1 MKGKQVAKW
10 LAVGFIVLG
19 IFAVA
24 AGGIVYAKM
33 LSDRSESA
41 SSVVLQDDTERGV
54 LIAAVEAD
62 GPAAEAGVVRGD
74 ILLAID
80 EETVDT
86 FADLQ
91 SQLADLE
98 VGDEVKLT
106 ILHGDEQRELTATLG
121 DRDGKP
127 YLGIAPCGDCRAPF
141 AGLGALR
148 DKLPFDLDELPLD
161 DPGALSRLR
170 GLVDGALIVTVVE
183 DGPAAQAGLQE
194 GDRITAVDGQAL
206 DAENSLA
213 DLIASYQPG
222 DGVTLTVERPGGESL
237 EIVAVLG
244 EHPEKAGVAYL
255 GVEYRPAP
263 GTVLGWDRIDPDQL
277 PFQVPE
283 DGESPFSQPFRV
295 LPGAS
300 AEQGAIIG
308 NVTPDSPAEA
318 AGLSR
323 GDVITAIDGEPV
335 TSPQSVVD
343 AVTGHKP
350 GDVVTL
356 SVIGADEQEERLVEV
371 ALAEHPEDA
380 ERAYLG
386 VNLAFI
392 RQWRSE
398 EDGESGWQAPL
409 RQFLEQFRQGR
420 NNFFNPGEDL
430 EFQWDPGES
439 MQDLHFHFNFELPPE
454 LFENSPALP
463 EENTL

>member
-1 MKGKQVAKW
+1 MKGRRVAKG
-10 LAVGFIVLG
+10 LAIGFIVLG

-54 LIAAVEAD
+54 LIASVEAD

-74 ILLAID
+74 ILLAIG

-86 FADLQ
+86 YADLQ

-121 DRDGKP
+121 DQDGNA

-148 DKLPFDLDELPLD
+148 DKLPFDLDELPL
-161 DPGALSRLR
+161 
-170 GLVDGALIVTVVE
+170 VDGALILTVVE

-194 GDRITAVDGQAL
+194 GDRITAVDGQAV

-213 DLIASYQPG
+213 DLISSHKPG
-222 DGVTLTVERPGGESL
+222 DEVTLTVERTDDESL
-237 EIVAVLG
+237 EIVTVLG

-255 GVEYRPAP
+255 GVEYRSAP
-263 GTVLGWDRIDPDQL
+263 GMMLHWDQIDPDQL

-283 DGESPFSQPFRV
+283 DGESPFSQPFRL
-295 LPGAS
+295 LPREGV
-300 AEQGAIIG
+300 EQGAIIG

-323 GDVITAIDGEPV
+323 GDIITAIDGEPV

-356 SVIGADEQEERLVEV
+356 SVIGADEEERLVEV
-371 ALAEHPEDA
+371 TLAEYPENA

-386 VNLAFI
+386 VNLAFV

-409 RQFLEQFRQGR
+409 RQFLDQLRQGR
-420 NNFFNPGEDL
+420 NNFFGPGDDF

-454 LFENSPALP
+454 LFEKAPALP
-463 EENTL
+463 EGNTL